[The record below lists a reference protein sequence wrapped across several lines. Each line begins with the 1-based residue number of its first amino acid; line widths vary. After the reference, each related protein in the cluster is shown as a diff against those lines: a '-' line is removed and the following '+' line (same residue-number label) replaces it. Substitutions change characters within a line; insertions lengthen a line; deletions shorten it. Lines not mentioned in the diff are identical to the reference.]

1 VTQDNMIL
9 WGASWCAPCGPLK
22 KFVAEHYPH
31 VKIMDIS
38 DWKENGGPPSSVAN
52 SSAVKS
58 VPALQVQGRVITG
71 VNDIKMYLARG
82 GKQ

>member
-1 VTQDNMIL
+1 MATDNMIL

-31 VKIMDIS
+31 VKIKDIEEGVPKHLS
-38 DWKENGGPPSSVAN
+38 I
-52 SSAVKS
+52 KS
-58 VPALQVQGRVITG
+58 VPALQIIRPKALSGVITG
-71 VNDIKMYLARG
+71 VNEIKMHLARG